1 MDSAYQGSGLL
12 PGGRGG
18 PDAAGFLALALWLGG
33 QRDELSA
40 ALAALRQAG
49 NLHWDSAAGNAYR
62 MALEER
68 RRSLLRAGEA
78 LEAARAAL
86 ALHASLADSPPRV
99 RGMAAVQAVPGDGG
113 LGAGS
118 TPSVHYEGR

>member
-1 MDSAYQGSGLL
+1 MDSAYQRSGVL

-18 PDAAGFLALALWLGG
+18 LEAGLLTLALWLGR

-49 NLHWDSAAGNAYR
+49 ELHWDSAAGSAYR

-78 LEAARAAL
+78 LEAARSAL
-86 ALHASLADSPPRV
+86 ALRASLGGSAPRG
-99 RGMAAVQAVPGDGG
+99 RAVPAIQAVPGDA
-113 LGAGS
+113 GAGVEAS
-118 TPSVHYEGR
+118 PSVHYEGR

>member
-1 MDSAYQGSGLL
+1 MDSAYQRSGVL
-12 PGGRGG
+12 PDGRGG
-18 PDAAGFLALALWLGG
+18 LEAGLLTLALWLGG

-49 NLHWDSAAGNAYR
+49 DLHWDSAAGSAYR

-78 LEAARAAL
+78 LEAARSAL
-86 ALHASLADSPPRV
+86 ALRASLGGSAPWGRAVP
-99 RGMAAVQAVPGDGG
+99 AVQAMPGDA
-113 LGAGS
+113 GAGVEAS
-118 TPSVHYEGR
+118 PSVHYEGR